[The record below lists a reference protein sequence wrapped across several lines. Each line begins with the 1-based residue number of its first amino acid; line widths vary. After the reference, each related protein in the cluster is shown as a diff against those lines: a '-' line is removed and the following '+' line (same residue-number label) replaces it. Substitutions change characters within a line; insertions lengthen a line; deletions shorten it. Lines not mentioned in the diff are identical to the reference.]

1 MRLRRRDVRG
11 GLRAPLRHGLLL
23 LRLGYFF
30 AAFLGAKPYML
41 PALLSAVGV
50 ATDWVL
56 LLSLTVLRTN
66 PRRTLRRVREAFG
79 ARARAVAR
87 ASAELLAADPRHH
100 ARLRRRLHA
109 RHYACPKPR

>member
-1 MRLRRRDVRG
+1 
-11 GLRAPLRHGLLL
+11 
-23 LRLGYFF
+23 
-30 AAFLGAKPYML
+30 ML

-50 ATDWVL
+50 ATGCVL